1 MNLFH
6 ASAGTQRALI
16 WLALGMAGLYF
27 VSLIFLMQIFPPPAP
42 NLSAAQVAQ
51 IYAHSNLRFR
61 AGVAVAIIS
70 GGFYLPWTMVIAVQM
85 DRIEKRR
92 SIWTMMQ
99 ALTSAAGT
107 WIFALPPL
115 LWGAA
120 AFNAHRSPEITT
132 LMHELAF
139 IVFYCAS
146 SFFPFQLVAVGVV
159 SLSRNNLS
167 QNDLPQNS
175 VEPDSAFPRWLGWLS
190 IWTAAVASEGFVG
203 VMFNSGPFSWNGIF
217 VFYLPLA
224 VFTIWMISMAYM
236 MLRAIGVQ
244 ERAETAVIA
253 EGPAVV

>member
-1 MNLFH
+1 MNLFN

-42 NLSAAQVAQ
+42 NQSAAQVAQ
-51 IYAHSNLRFR
+51 VYAHSNLRFR

-120 AFNAHRSPEITT
+120 AFNAHRNPEITT

-159 SLSRNNLS
+159 SLSRNNV
-167 QNDLPQNS
+167 DPR
-175 VEPDSAFPRWLGWLS
+175 SAFPRWLGWLS

-203 VMFNSGPFSWNGIF
+203 VMFNSGPFSWNGVF

-224 VFTIWMISMAYM
+224 VFTVWMTAMAFM
-236 MLRAIGVQ
+236 MLRAIGSQ
-244 ERAETAVIA
+244 EKFAAAHPADIA

>member
-1 MNLFH
+1 MNVFN

-42 NLSAAQVAQ
+42 NQSAAQVAET
-51 IYAHSNLRFR
+51 YAHSNFRFR
-61 AGVAVAIIS
+61 TGVAVAIIS
-70 GGFYLPWTMVIAVQM
+70 GGFYLPWSMVIAVQM

-159 SLSRNNLS
+159 SLSRNNV
-167 QNDLPQNS
+167 DPH
-175 VEPDSAFPRWLGWLS
+175 SAFPRWLGWLS

-203 VMFNSGPFSWNGIF
+203 VMFNSGPFSWNGVF

-224 VFTIWMISMAYM
+224 VFTIWMIAMASM
-236 MLRAIGVQ
+236 MLRAIGSQ
-244 ERAETAVIA
+244 EKVAAADIA

>member
-6 ASAGTQRALI
+6 ASATTQRTLI

-27 VSLIFLMQIFPPPAP
+27 FSLIFLMQIFPPPAP
-42 NLSAAQVAQ
+42 NQSAAQVAQ
-51 IYAHSNLRFR
+51 VYAHSNLRFR
-61 AGVAVAIIS
+61 AGVAVAIVS

-115 LWGAA
+115 LWAAA

-159 SLSRNNLS
+159 SLSRNNV
-167 QNDLPQNS
+167 N
-175 VEPDSAFPRWLGWLS
+175 PDSAFPRWLGWLS

-217 VFYLPLA
+217 VFYLPVA

-236 MLRAIGVQ
+236 MLRAIGLQ
-244 ERAETAVIA
+244 EKADAATPADIT

>member
-1 MNLFH
+1 MNLFN
-6 ASAGTQRALI
+6 ASAGTQRMLI
-16 WLALGMAGLYF
+16 WLALGMAGVYF

-42 NLSAAQVAQ
+42 NMSAAQVAQ
-51 IYAHSNLRFR
+51 IYAHSNMRFR

-70 GGFYLPWTMVIAVQM
+70 GGFYLPWAMAIAVQM
-85 DRIEKRR
+85 DRIEKRT
-92 SIWTMMQ
+92 SIWTMLQ

-159 SLSRNNLS
+159 SLSKRNV
-167 QNDLPQNS
+167 D
-175 VEPDSAFPRWLGWLS
+175 PDTAFPRWLGWLS

-203 VMFNSGPFSWNGIF
+203 VMFNSGPFSWNGVF

-224 VFTIWMISMAYM
+224 VFTIWMIAMATM
-236 MLRAIGVQ
+236 MVRAIGLQ
-244 ERAETAVIA
+244 EKQATAEALEGTASV
-253 EGPAVV
+253 

>member
-1 MNLFH
+1 
-6 ASAGTQRALI
+6 
-16 WLALGMAGLYF
+16 
-27 VSLIFLMQIFPPPAP
+27 MQIFPPPAP
-42 NLSAAQVAQ
+42 NMSAAQVAQ
-51 IYAHSNLRFR
+51 IYAHSNMRFR

-70 GGFYLPWTMVIAVQM
+70 GGFYLPWAMAIAVQM
-85 DRIEKRR
+85 DRIEKRT
-92 SIWTMMQ
+92 SIWTMLQ

-146 SFFPFQLVAVGVV
+146 SFFPFQLAAVGVV
-159 SLSRNNLS
+159 SLSKRN
-167 QNDLPQNS
+167 
-175 VEPDSAFPRWLGWLS
+175 VEPDTAFPRWLGWLS

-203 VMFNSGPFSWNGIF
+203 VMFNSGPFSWNGVF

-224 VFTIWMISMAYM
+224 VFTIWMIAMAAM
-236 MLRAIGVQ
+236 MLRAIGLQ
-244 ERAETAVIA
+244 EKQTATEA
-253 EGPAVV
+253 LEGTASV